1 MTDDEGL
8 SVREAVEWCGSGV
21 TREITRLRSSTA
33 ISRTVLENHVS
44 DERGWPGR
52 DRRETLPITRI
63 LSSGWASVV
72 RLSVVAWCKNNM
84 EGRLAMKLRWI
95 DSNGVSNHD
104 LAELP
109 DLRQR
114 TDGFL
119 WLDIPEWSDDAE
131 TLLADEFKFHPMAIS
146 ESRNRNHIPR
156 LHVYPHHWFI
166 VVHAPEIGARGHV
179 HYLELDQ
186 FVGENFLVTVHGPIS
201 PKVALE
207 AALRETNAVAARME
221 SGRLHPTSPF
231 GLTYA
236 IVSTIARRESDM
248 VAEIAREVG
257 LMEQRVMADE
267 DEKDPQAF
275 LSQLFAARH
284 ELLTIKTMA
293 SQGSEIYRRAIKL
306 TTFAPP
312 EGLELMK
319 DVLDQYETVAH
330 ISDSQLVF
338 LMGVTEFYRA
348 RTDTKMTIAAER
360 LAIIAAIT
368 LPITSL
374 SSVVGMNVI
383 VNESTRWIP
392 LAILL
397 LIMLGISLT
406 LLRWARK
413 QGWW

>member
-1 MTDDEGL
+1 
-8 SVREAVEWCGSGV
+8 
-21 TREITRLRSSTA
+21 
-33 ISRTVLENHVS
+33 
-44 DERGWPGR
+44 
-52 DRRETLPITRI
+52 
-63 LSSGWASVV
+63 
-72 RLSVVAWCKNNM
+72 
-84 EGRLAMKLRWI
+84 MKLRWI
-95 DSNGVSNHD
+95 EPNGVSGHD

-109 DLRQR
+109 ALRER
-114 TDGFL
+114 TDGFC
-119 WLDIPEWSDDAE
+119 WLDIPEWSDEAE
-131 TLLADEFKFHPMAIS
+131 AVLTNEFHFHPIAIA

-156 LHVYPHHWFI
+156 LHVYPHHVFI
-166 VVHAPEIGARGHV
+166 VVHAPQIGDRGHV

-186 FVGENFLVTVHGPIS
+186 FVGEDYLVTVHGPLN
-201 PKVALE
+201 PKVPLE
-207 AALRETNAVAARME
+207 EAMRETNAVAERME

-236 IVSTIARRESDM
+236 IVSSIARREAEM

-257 LMEQRVMADE
+257 LLEQRVMAGADE
-267 DEKDPQAF
+267 DPQEF

-293 SQGSEIYRRAIKL
+293 AQGSEIYRRAIKL

-312 EGLELMK
+312 EGLDLMK

-360 LAIIAAIT
+360 LAVIAAIT

-374 SSVVGMNVI
+374 SSVMGMNVI

-392 LAILL
+392 LAIML
-397 LIMLGISLT
+397 LIMLIISLT
-406 LLRWARK
+406 LLRWAHK

>member
-1 MTDDEGL
+1 
-8 SVREAVEWCGSGV
+8 
-21 TREITRLRSSTA
+21 
-33 ISRTVLENHVS
+33 
-44 DERGWPGR
+44 
-52 DRRETLPITRI
+52 
-63 LSSGWASVV
+63 
-72 RLSVVAWCKNNM
+72 M
-84 EGRLAMKLRWI
+84 ELRWI
-95 DSNGVSNHD
+95 EPKGVSNHD
-104 LAELP
+104 LADLS

-114 TDGFL
+114 SDGFL
-119 WLDIPEWSDDAE
+119 WLDIPEWDDDAE
-131 TLLADEFKFHPMAIS
+131 TLLSNEFKFHPMAIS

-156 LHVYPHHWFI
+156 VHVYPDHWFI

-186 FVGENFLVTVHGPIS
+186 FVGENFLITVHGPIS
-201 PKVALE
+201 PKVPLA
-207 AALRETNAVAARME
+207 AALRETKGVGTRLDA
-221 SGRLHPTSPF
+221 GRLRPTSPF

-236 IVSTIARRESDM
+236 IVSAIARRESEM

-257 LMEQRVMADE
+257 LMEQRVMAEE
-267 DEKDPQAF
+267 DEKDPQEF
-275 LSQLFAARH
+275 LSELFAARH

-306 TTFAPP
+306 TAFAPP

-360 LAIIAAIT
+360 LAVIAAVT

-374 SSVVGMNVI
+374 SSVIGMNVI

-392 LAILL
+392 LTILL
-397 LIMLGISLT
+397 LIMLTISVV
-406 LLRWARK
+406 LLRWAHK

>member
-1 MTDDEGL
+1 
-8 SVREAVEWCGSGV
+8 
-21 TREITRLRSSTA
+21 
-33 ISRTVLENHVS
+33 
-44 DERGWPGR
+44 
-52 DRRETLPITRI
+52 
-63 LSSGWASVV
+63 
-72 RLSVVAWCKNNM
+72 M
-84 EGRLAMKLRWI
+84 ELRWI
-95 DSNGVSNHD
+95 DAKGEMSRRD
-104 LAELP
+104 MAELSAR
-109 DLRQR
+109 LKR

-119 WLDIPEWSDDAE
+119 WLDIPEWSDEAE
-131 TLLADEFKFHPMAIS
+131 RLLTNEFHFHPIAIS

-156 LHVYPHHWFI
+156 VHVYPHHVFI
-166 VVHAPEIGARGHV
+166 VLHAPEIGAGGHV

-186 FVGENFLVTVHGPIS
+186 FVGEDFLVTVHGPLN
-201 PKVALE
+201 PKVPLA
-207 AALRETNAVAARME
+207 AALRETEAVAARME

-231 GLTYA
+231 ALTYA
-236 IVSTIARRESDM
+236 IVSSVARREAEM

-257 LMEQRVMADE
+257 LLEQEVMADS
-267 DEKDPQAF
+267 DEDPQEF

-293 SQGSEIYRRAIKL
+293 TQGSEIYRRAIKL

-330 ISDSQLVF
+330 ISDAQLVF

-360 LAIIAAIT
+360 LAVIAAIT

-374 SSVVGMNVI
+374 SSVIGMNVI
-383 VNESTRWIP
+383 VNEETKWVP

-397 LIMLGISLT
+397 LIMLTISVV
-406 LLRWARK
+406 LLRWAHR

>member
-1 MTDDEGL
+1 
-8 SVREAVEWCGSGV
+8 
-21 TREITRLRSSTA
+21 
-33 ISRTVLENHVS
+33 
-44 DERGWPGR
+44 
-52 DRRETLPITRI
+52 
-63 LSSGWASVV
+63 
-72 RLSVVAWCKNNM
+72 M
-84 EGRLAMKLRWI
+84 EGRLAMELRWI
-95 DSNGVSNHD
+95 ETKGVSNHD

-114 TDGFL
+114 RDGFL
-119 WLDIPEWSDDAE
+119 WLDIPEWDDDAE
-131 TLLADEFKFHPMAIS
+131 ALLANEFKFHPMAIS
-146 ESRNRNHIPR
+146 ESRNRNHVPR
-156 LHVYPHHWFI
+156 VHVYADHVFI
-166 VVHAPEIGARGHV
+166 VVHAPEIGARGHM

-186 FVGENFLVTVHGPIS
+186 FVGENFVITVHGPIS
-201 PKVALE
+201 PKVPLS
-207 AALRETNAVAARME
+207 AALRETKGVAARIDA
-221 SGRLHPTSPF
+221 GRLRPTSPF

-236 IVSTIARRESDM
+236 IVSSIARRESEM

-257 LMEQRVMADE
+257 LMEQRVMAEE

-275 LSQLFAARH
+275 LSELFAARH

-306 TTFAPP
+306 TAFAPP

-360 LAIIAAIT
+360 LAVIAAVT

-374 SSVVGMNVI
+374 SSVIGMNVI

-392 LAILL
+392 LTILL
-397 LIMLGISLT
+397 LIMVTISVI
-406 LLRWARK
+406 LLRWAHK

>member
-1 MTDDEGL
+1 
-8 SVREAVEWCGSGV
+8 
-21 TREITRLRSSTA
+21 
-33 ISRTVLENHVS
+33 
-44 DERGWPGR
+44 
-52 DRRETLPITRI
+52 
-63 LSSGWASVV
+63 
-72 RLSVVAWCKNNM
+72 M
-84 EGRLAMKLRWI
+84 EGRLAMELRWI
-95 DSNGVSNHD
+95 EPKGVSNRD
-104 LAELP
+104 LADLP

-114 TDGFL
+114 SDGFL
-119 WLDIPEWSDDAE
+119 WLDIPEWDDDAE
-131 TLLADEFKFHPMAIS
+131 SLLTNEFKFHSMAIS
-146 ESRNRNHIPR
+146 ESRNRNHVPR
-156 LHVYPHHWFI
+156 VHVYPDHVFI

-186 FVGENFLVTVHGPIS
+186 FVGEDFLVTVHGPIS
-201 PKVALE
+201 PKVPLQ
-207 AALRETNAVAARME
+207 AALRETSGVAARIDA
-221 SGRLHPTSPF
+221 GRLRPTSPF

-236 IVSTIARRESDM
+236 IVSSIARRESEM

-257 LMEQRVMADE
+257 LMEQRVMAEE
-267 DEKDPQAF
+267 DEKDPQDF
-275 LSQLFAARH
+275 LSELFAARH

-306 TTFAPP
+306 TAFAPP

-360 LAIIAAIT
+360 LAVIAAIT

-374 SSVVGMNVI
+374 SSVIGMNVI
-383 VNESTRWIP
+383 VNESTRWVP

-397 LIMLGISLT
+397 LIMLTISVI
-406 LLRWARK
+406 LLRWTHK